1 MRDDILFEQRVSI
14 QAAAYT
20 IYLELTP
27 NNKKPLTPREFQDK
41 FIDNWEI
48 FGITLTALQ
57 PGKCF
62 CGIIPTQVSGFDLGL

>member
-1 MRDDILFEQRVSI
+1 MYRDDELRDDILFEQRVSI

-27 NNKKPLTPREFQDK
+27 NNKKTLTPREFRDK

-48 FGITLTALQ
+48 FGNMEIKEKKQ
-57 PGKCF
+57 
-62 CGIIPTQVSGFDLGL
+62 

>member
-1 MRDDILFEQRVSI
+1 MYRDDELRDDILFDQRVSI

-27 NNKKPLTPREFQDK
+27 NNKKPLTPREFRDK

-48 FGITLTALQ
+48 FGNMEN
-57 PGKCF
+57 KEKE
-62 CGIIPTQVSGFDLGL
+62 